1 MIISSL
7 LINYKLLLVS
17 LAICEAFN
25 FYIALYNNRIFYLKF
40 HSMYL
45 VINLI
50 AVLILGYND
59 FSFSYFL
66 VFNIFNL
73 CIFNLYFLKNKTIDK
88 NKLNNQTGISSIIRN
103 VFNAFGRNV
112 IINLDNSFFTFV
124 ILKFI
129 NQTTLFVWSYI
140 KSAEGIS
147 FNFSVFNSKRLIKS
161 SFITISILITCFFTI
176 NNFQL
181 LIYTLIIFN
190 FLIIEIHYA
199 KKNTLSK

>member
-1 MIISSL
+1 MDINFSKVFKNQKWFLVNRFLGPAIFLFSTYFFREDSLFVFFFKYETLIIVTSLITSILLKKNFLNQFYFLGTTISLLVIISSL

-73 CIFNLYFLKNKTIDK
+73 CIFNLYFLKT
-88 NKLNNQTGISSIIRN
+88 R
-103 VFNAFGRNV
+103 
-112 IINLDNSFFTFV
+112 
-124 ILKFI
+124 
-129 NQTTLFVWSYI
+129 
-140 KSAEGIS
+140 
-147 FNFSVFNSKRLIKS
+147 RLIK
-161 SFITISILITCFFTI
+161 I
-176 NNFQL
+176 N
-181 LIYTLIIFN
+181 
-190 FLIIEIHYA
+190 
-199 KKNTLSK
+199 